1 MGTRLPEYEEPS
13 IELTALSGYQRP
25 IPELDSVLWADMA
38 FAKTMNKAAAE
49 DSVSSRD
56 MADAM
61 RPLRLLVAATLLFPL
76 IIFAIAAWLG
86 YRQQYEDSV
95 GRLER
100 TLDVVYEHATKVFE
114 TFELAARYTDGM
126 VNVPDADVRARERDF
141 NQRLRILTN
150 SMPQLLDIWV
160 TGADGKPLVSGTVFP
175 MPSID
180 LSDRRYFSAL
190 RDNPNLLFYVSEILD
205 SRMQDVRFFAYNKRR
220 SSPIGPTAFNGITTI
235 SAKPEYFSN
244 FYANLPHR
252 DSEIIQLVR
261 DDGAVLTRFPVDP
274 RFPRHLPDDS
284 PLIPAMKESVSGLVY
299 ANSAL
304 DGQER
309 IFAYRRLPNIN
320 VFAMVATDRN
330 AIIQEWLMNMA
341 RHLIFGLPATI
352 ALFILSLI
360 ALRRTRNA
368 AFALARVQQEIARRE
383 RTELALR
390 QSQKMEAVGRLTG
403 GIAHDFNNLLT
414 AILGNVDL
422 ALRRIPEGDERV
434 KRTLNSARLA
444 CQRAATLIQR
454 LLAYSRQHPLEEKAV
469 DLNRLVQG
477 MSELL
482 RRSIGESITV
492 ETVLAGGLWKT
503 AIDPNQLE
511 NAILNLAINARDA
524 MPDGGRLTIETANT
538 HLDETYAAAQ
548 AGEIK
553 PGQYV
558 MLAITDSGTGM
569 TKDVVDRAFEPFFTT
584 KPTGVG
590 TGLGL
595 SMVYGFI
602 KQSGGHIKI
611 YSEPGEGTTIKL
623 YLARLV
629 DDTKIEH
636 WIPPESHAATAEDA
650 EPEKETILLVED
662 DEEVNRFATEVL
674 REEGYNVISTHEG
687 SAALRL
693 LDANPHIKML
703 FTDVVLPGG
712 MNGRQIADEALR
724 RKPHLKVL
732 FATGYTRNAIIHQ
745 GRLDADVEL
754 LTKPFTPD
762 DLTRKV
768 RQILDADSKD
778 PVARASAV
786 IDKIITTPQDGDA

>member
-1 MGTRLPEYEEPS
+1 L
-13 IELTALSGYQRP
+13 
-25 IPELDSVLWADMA
+25 
-38 FAKTMNKAAAE
+38 AKTPKKAAAE
-49 DSVSSRD
+49 DSISSRD
-56 MADAM
+56 MAHAT
-61 RPLRLLVAATLLFPL
+61 RPLRLLVVASLVLPVA
-76 IIFAIAAWLG
+76 IFAIAAWFG
-86 YRQQYEDSV
+86 YRQQFEDSTA
-95 GRLER
+95 RLER

-114 TFELAARYTDGM
+114 TFDLAARYTDEI
-126 VNVPDADVRARERDF
+126 VAVPDAEIRAREREF

-160 TGADGKPLVSGTVFP
+160 IDANGKALVSGTVFP
-175 MPSID
+175 MPVLD
-180 LSDRRYFSAL
+180 LSNRDYFRAL
-190 RDNPNLLFYVSEILD
+190 KDNPNLLLYVSELLE
-205 SRMQDVRFFAYNKRR
+205 SRIQEFRFFAYSKRR
-220 SSPIGPTAFNGITTI
+220 TSPGSASAFNGLTTI
-235 SAKPEYFSN
+235 SAKPEYFSQ
-244 FYANLPHR
+244 FYSTLPRR
-252 DSEIIQLVR
+252 DTDVVQLVR
-261 DDGAVLTRFPVDP
+261 ADGAVLTRFPVDA
-274 RFPRHLPDDS
+274 RFPRRLPDDS
-284 PLIPAMKESVSGLVY
+284 PLIPAMKESVSGLIH
-299 ANSAL
+299 ATSPL
-304 DGQER
+304 DRKER
-309 IFAYRRLPNIN
+309 IYAYRRLANID
-320 VFAMVATDRN
+320 VYAMTGVDRQTV
-330 AIIQEWLMNMA
+330 ITEWLLNMS
-341 RHLIFGLPATI
+341 RHLIFGVPATI
-352 ALFILSLI
+352 ALFLLSLV

-368 AFALARVQQEIARRE
+368 ALALAKLKQEVARRE

-414 AILGNVDL
+414 AILGNIDL
-422 ALRRIPEGDERV
+422 ALRRAPDGDERL
-434 KRTLNSARLA
+434 KRTLNSARQA
-444 CQRAATLIQR
+444 SQRAATLIQR

-524 MPDGGRLTIETANT
+524 MPEGGRLTIETANT
-538 HLDETYAAAQ
+538 YLDEAYSAAQ
-548 AGEIK
+548 AGEVE

-558 MLAITDSGTGM
+558 MLALSDSGTGM
-569 TKDVVDRAFEPFFTT
+569 TKDVIDRAFEPFFTT

-595 SMVYGFI
+595 SMVYGFV

-611 YSEPGEGTTIKL
+611 YSEIGEGTSIKL
-623 YLARLV
+623 YLPRLT
-629 DDTKIEH
+629 DETNIEP
-636 WIPPESHAATAEDA
+636 WNPPEPAPTETPGAESL
-650 EPEKETILLVED
+650 KETILLVED

-674 REEGYNVISTHEG
+674 REEGYDVVSTHEG
-687 SAALRL
+687 SSALRL

-712 MNGRQIADEALR
+712 MNGRQIADEAR
-724 RKPHLKVL
+724 RRRPGLKVL

-762 DLTRKV
+762 DLIKKV
-768 RQILDADSKD
+768 RQILDADSSD
-778 PVARASAV
+778 PLTRASAI
-786 IDKIITTPQDGDA
+786 IDKIIESP

>member
-1 MGTRLPEYEEPS
+1 VNWGKHFAGERLA
-13 IELTALSGYQRP
+13 LTKST
-25 IPELDSVLWADMA
+25 
-38 FAKTMNKAAAE
+38 KKAAVN
-49 DSVSSRD
+49 DLISSRD
-56 MADAM
+56 LAHAM
-61 RPLRLLVAATLLFPL
+61 RPLRLLIVASLLVP
-76 IIFAIAAWLG
+76 IVVFAIAAWIG
-86 YRQQYEDSV
+86 YRQQFEESTI
-95 GRLER
+95 RLER

-114 TFELAARYTDGM
+114 TLDLAARYTAEM
-126 VNVPDADVRARERDF
+126 VNVPDSDIRGRERDF

-160 TGADGKPLVSGTVFP
+160 IGADGKPLVSGTVFP
-175 MPSID
+175 MPD
-180 LSDRRYFSAL
+180 LNLADREYFNAL
-190 RDNPNLLFYVSEILD
+190 KDNPNLLIYVTELLD
-205 SRMQDVRFFAYNKRR
+205 SRVQNLRFFSYNRR
-220 SSPIGPTAFNGITTI
+220 RTSPAGAAAFNGVMTV
-235 SAKPEYFSN
+235 SAKPAYFSE
-244 FYANLPHR
+244 FYSTLPRR
-252 DSEIIQLVR
+252 DVDVVQLVR
-261 DDGAVLTRFPVDP
+261 ADGALLTRFPVHTQL
-274 RFPRHLPDDS
+274 PRHLPPDSALAATLKDTNPGLIEAIS
-284 PLIPAMKESVSGLVY
+284 PL
-299 ANSAL
+299 
-304 DGQER
+304 DGKER
-309 IFAYRRLPNIN
+309 IYAYRRLANVD
-320 VFAMVATDRN
+320 VFAMVGLERKTIVA
-330 AIIQEWLMNMA
+330 EWLLDMS
-341 RHLIFGLPATI
+341 RYLIFGIPATI

-368 AFALARVQQEIARRE
+368 ALALAQLKQEVSRRE
-383 RTELALR
+383 RTEVALR
-390 QSQKMEAVGRLTG
+390 QSQKMEAIGRLTG

-422 ALRRIPEGDERV
+422 ALRRVPEGDERL
-434 KRTLNSARLA
+434 KRTLNSARQA
-444 CQRAATLIQR
+444 SQRAATLIQR

-538 HLDETYAAAQ
+538 YLDEAYAAAQ
-548 AGEIK
+548 GDDVD

-558 MLAITDSGTGM
+558 MMAITDSGTGM
-569 TKDVVDRAFEPFFTT
+569 TKEVIDRAFEPFFTT

-611 YSEPGEGTTIKL
+611 YSEIGEGTTIKL
-623 YLARLV
+623 YLARLMDEADV
-629 DDTKIEH
+629 EP
-636 WIPPESHAATAEDA
+636 WLPPEAVQADA
-650 EPEKETILLVED
+650 PGTESLKETILLVED

-674 REEGYNVISTHEG
+674 RDEGYDVISTHEG
-687 SAALRL
+687 SSALRL
-693 LDANPHIKML
+693 LDANPHIQML

-712 MNGRQIADEALR
+712 MNGRQIADEAR
-724 RKPHLKVL
+724 RRRPDLKVL

-745 GRLDADVEL
+745 GRLDADVDL

-762 DLTRKV
+762 DLVKKV
-768 RQILDADSKD
+768 RQILDTDSKD
-778 PVARASAV
+778 PVAHASAI
-786 IDKIITTPQDGDA
+786 IDKIIKAPQDTEGGT